1 VVKKIGQIDK
11 LLDNPIVQFML
22 AMFIV
27 VILWQIPAFASFAD
41 GIYDA
46 LGTSFEF
53 LPIIAVFGALGFVKA
68 AARR

>member
-1 VVKKIGQIDK
+1 VVKKIGQIDR
-11 LLDNPIVQFML
+11 LLENPIVQFML

-27 VILWQIPAFASFAD
+27 TILWQIPAFASFAD
-41 GIYDA
+41 TIYDA

-53 LPIIAVFGALGFVKA
+53 LPILAVFGALGFIKT

>member
-1 VVKKIGQIDK
+1 
-11 LLDNPIVQFML
+11 ML

-41 GIYDA
+41 SIYDA

-53 LPIIAVFGALGFVKA
+53 LPIIVVFGALSFVKGT
-68 AARR
+68 RKK